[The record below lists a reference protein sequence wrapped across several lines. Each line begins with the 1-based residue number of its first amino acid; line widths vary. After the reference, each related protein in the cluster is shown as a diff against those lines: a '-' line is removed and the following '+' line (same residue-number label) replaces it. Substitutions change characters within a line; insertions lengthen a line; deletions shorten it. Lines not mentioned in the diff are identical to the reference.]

1 MRLEL
6 GTEHEKTQCMHE
18 ESITVT
24 APVFVVKRGVSQGEL
39 RDFDFEIALKKMYF
53 PAVVFS
59 SLTQT

>member
-24 APVFVVKRGVSQGEL
+24 APGFVVKRGVSQGEL
-39 RDFDFEIALKKMYF
+39 RDFDFEIALNKWVF
-53 PAVVFS
+53 PLLHVS